1 MTDSLGLLLVVD
13 DEEMNRD
20 MLSRRLQIEG
30 YEALTAASGPIAL
43 EMIAAHDFDAILLDA
58 MMPIMS
64 GPEVLAEIRRTR
76 SAIELPV
83 LMVTARSQNKD
94 MVQAFEAGANDY
106 ITKPINFPVAMAR
119 LQSHV
124 TSKKMSARL
133 RESEMRYSLS
143 AQGSNDGLWD
153 WDLAANRLHLS
164 DRWKSMLGFE
174 PHEISD
180 DPQEWF
186 LRIHPDDVADVRA
199 AIAAHRAGET
209 AKFESE
215 HRMLHRDQS
224 YRWFLSRGVAVRDAS
239 GRETRMAGSQTDI
252 TRGKA
257 ADPLTGLPN
266 RVLFM
271 DHLNATVQAAR
282 SQSASHYAV
291 LFIDLDRFKVIN
303 DSLGHLAGDE
313 LLVTVAR
320 RLENCLRRTDVVA
333 HAQDRCTISRFGG
346 DEFVILLKGL
356 RSPDNASLVADRVLE
371 SLAQSL
377 QLQGHE
383 VTISGSI
390 GIAIGSR
397 GLESAD
403 DLLRD
408 ADTAM
413 YQAKSAG
420 KSRWSLFDQ
429 TMRKQALQRLELE
442 AELLKGIERGE
453 FRVHYQP
460 IVEMPSRHIKG
471 FEALLR
477 WNHPTRGV
485 VSPLDFIPIAE
496 EIGFIV
502 DLGAWVLEQACRQT
516 RQWQVQYPE
525 HAALFISVNVSAKQF
540 ASPSLVE
547 HVQECLRV
555 TGLDGRHL
563 KLEITESAI
572 MIDTNIAAERLD
584 QLRALGTTIS
594 LDDFGTGYS
603 SLSYLQ
609 SFKIDNLKI
618 DRSFISQLGASTE
631 SNEIVRTIINLAHNL
646 GMEVTAEGI
655 EKITQHSQ
663 LTEMA
668 CESAQGYHYSRP
680 LVHSDA
686 EALLR
691 SSAPVV
697 ALPTVSL
704 PAATLPAVSS
714 ELTSI
719 PAALVP

>member
-1 MTDSLGLLLVVD
+1 MSESLGLLLVVD

-30 YEALTAASGPIAL
+30 YEAMTAPSGAVAL
-43 EMIAAHDFDAILLDA
+43 EMIAANDFDAILLDA
-58 MMPIMS
+58 MMPAMS
-64 GPEVLAEIRRTR
+64 GQETLAEIRKTKC
-76 SAIELPV
+76 AIELPV
-83 LMVTARSQNKD
+83 LMVTARSQNED
-94 MVQAFEAGANDY
+94 MVQAFESGANDY

-119 LQSHV
+119 IACHV
-124 TSKKMSARL
+124 NTKKMSTRL

-143 AQGSNDGLWD
+143 AQGANDGLWD
-153 WDLAANRLHLS
+153 WDLVANRLHLS

-186 LRIHPDDVADVRA
+186 LRIHADDITHVRS

-209 AKFESE
+209 AQFESE
-215 HRMLHRDQS
+215 HRMLHRDQT
-224 YRWFLSRGVAVRDAS
+224 YRWFLSRGMAVRDPL

-271 DHLNATVQAAR
+271 DHLAATVQAAKA
-282 SQSASHYAV
+282 QPTTGYYAV
-291 LFIDLDRFKVIN
+291 LFIDLDRFKVVN

-333 HAQDRCTISRFGG
+333 HAHDRCTISRFGG
-346 DEFVILLKGL
+346 DEFVILLKGMNEAE
-356 RSPDNASLVADRVLE
+356 NATLVADRILE
-371 SLAQSL
+371 VLAQPL
-377 QLQGHE
+377 HLQGHE
-383 VTISGSI
+383 VGVSGSI
-390 GIAIGSR
+390 GIAVGHG

-413 YQAKSAG
+413 YQAKTAG
-420 KSRWSLFDQ
+420 KSQWSLFDQ

-453 FRVHYQP
+453 FHVYYQP
-460 IVEMPSRHIKG
+460 IVGMPSKQIKG

-477 WNHPTRGV
+477 WCHPTRGI
-485 VSPLDFIPIAE
+485 VSPADFIPIAE

-516 RQWQVQYPE
+516 RKWQVEYPE
-525 HAALFISVNVSAKQF
+525 HASLFISVNVSAKQF
-540 ASPSLVE
+540 ASASLVD

-572 MIDTNIAAERLD
+572 MLDTQMAAERIA
-584 QLRALGTTIS
+584 QLRALGVTIS

-618 DRSFISQLGASTE
+618 DRSFISQLGASSE
-631 SNEIVRTIINLAHNL
+631 SDEIVRTIINLAHNL
-646 GMEVTAEGI
+646 GMNVTAEGI
-655 EKITQHSQ
+655 ERVTQHSQ
-663 LTEMA
+663 LHEMT

-680 LVHSDA
+680 LANSNA
-686 EALLR
+686 EALLQQ
-691 SSAPVV
+691 SLGAKTAAAGV
-697 ALPTVSL
+697 ALP
-704 PAATLPAVSS
+704 AAVDSP
-714 ELTSI
+714 LTTAQVVLQST
-719 PAALVP
+719 